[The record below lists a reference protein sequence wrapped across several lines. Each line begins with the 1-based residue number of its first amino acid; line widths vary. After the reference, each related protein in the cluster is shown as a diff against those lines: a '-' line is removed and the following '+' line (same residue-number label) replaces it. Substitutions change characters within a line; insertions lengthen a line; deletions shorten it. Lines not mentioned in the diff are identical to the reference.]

1 MFLKKDLQVVDASE
15 HFAAHHFPVETDDQ
29 LQQTFDRED
38 FYPVIVSVNLPGE
51 FEPRRTGIRQRKT
64 VHHHDMDQI

>member
-15 HFAAHHFPVETDDQ
+15 HFAAHNFPVERDDQ
-29 LQQTFDRED
+29 LRQTFDRED

-51 FEPRRTGIRQRKT
+51 FEPR
-64 VHHHDMDQI
+64 